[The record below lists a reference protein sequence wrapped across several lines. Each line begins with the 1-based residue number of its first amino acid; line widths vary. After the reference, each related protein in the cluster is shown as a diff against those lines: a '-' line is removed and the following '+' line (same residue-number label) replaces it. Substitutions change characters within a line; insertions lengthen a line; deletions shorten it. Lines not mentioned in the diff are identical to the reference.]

1 MFGVMKHAEI
11 HPGTVNIRARLSR
24 KSRSASIAGDQ
35 QQEHAEKGKYAVVHA
50 PTVPHDYEG
59 LVNVTSKSGRAPNP

>member
-1 MFGVMKHAEI
+1 
-11 HPGTVNIRARLSR
+11 
-24 KSRSASIAGDQ
+24 
-35 QQEHAEKGKYAVVHA
+35 VVHA